1 MKEVI
6 WDILIRKTRSWNT
19 STLDLNVCLE
29 NPLSTWLIELQHY
42 CSVHSYIFNKS
53 KQSRSSQWVQLIII
67 VYTHTC
73 TLTHKTVEHLFSC
86 WCGIFTVVVKFLS
99 SCEMIEIQRVKVRS
113 LGTSPQASLHLIY
126 FFSVGLVIDYVF
138 EYIKKFS
145 SYS

>member
-19 STLDLNVCLE
+19 STLELKMFLE
-29 NPLSTWLIELQHY
+29 NPLSTWLIELQHH

-53 KQSRSSQWVQLIII
+53 KQSRSAQWVQLNII
-67 VYTHTC
+67 VYTPVPWHCWTF
-73 TLTHKTVEHLFSC
+73 LSC
-86 WCGIFTVVVKFLS
+86 WCGIFTVVVKFLF

-138 EYIKKFS
+138 EYIKKYS